1 MMSDRETF
9 EDEEMIRRY
18 RRVEPIP
25 NTAYRPRLRAR
36 LERAPVP
43 RRRKL
48 PHVQW
53 MWTAGASAVVAI
65 AVAFGLLLLPLGSHT
80 DTPLNPRAVLAR
92 AVSAGT
98 NPTPYRGSAEMS
110 FVQESGVR
118 GEAPAAALPDASTHH
133 IITTWAVHDLTHWR
147 VDVYVLSPALQSEH
161 QIAVADG
168 KSVTWY
174 RGIDHRAIRYPLIQP
189 QLGGSLLNALQGG
202 RGVPLAQTLA
212 QYLQALNN
220 PSTHTHARVVGTQ
233 TILGRPTDILDV
245 WPVVRGSTTGP
256 CNNAQQC
263 AKNTKQIGYG
273 RARIWI
279 DRAHGLVLRYKEYD
293 MPTGGDFDRNFVY
306 KVTSLTYGSGPSK
319 AELAYRSPALSV
331 TAGTSATNSQGS
343 GGIGERP
350 RWQIPTGFIPVAVP
364 SDGQGH
370 RYTVGGTGQYSD
382 GLLPVSSINA
392 VFLST
397 PSQVDFNHPSKG
409 PYVYVQEQ
417 YRSNGLPTFFA
428 GGTSHA
434 AGRCTAYTGT
444 YPDGIHWLALARGKI
459 SLLAVANR
467 LGEASLVKWA
477 AARICA

>member
-1 MMSDRETF
+1 MTDRETF
-9 EDEEMIRRY
+9 EDEEMIRQY
-18 RRVEPIP
+18 RSAAPMP
-25 NTAYRPRLRAR
+25 NTTYRPRLRAQ
-36 LERAPVP
+36 LESAAAP
-43 RRRKL
+43 RRPRL
-48 PHVQW
+48 AHLRSL
-53 MWTAGASAVVAI
+53 WTVAASAVVAVV
-65 AVAFGLLLLPLGSHT
+65 VALGLLLLPLGSHT
-80 DTPLNPRAVLAR
+80 DTPLNPKTVLAR
-92 AVSAGT
+92 AVSAGI

-110 FVQESGVR
+110 FVQESGVA
-118 GEAPAAALPDASTHH
+118 GEAPATALRDASRHY
-133 IITTWAVHDLTHWR
+133 ITSTWAVRDLTHWR
-147 VDVYVLSPALQSEH
+147 VDVQVLAPVLQSEH
-161 QIAVADG
+161 QVAVADG

-174 RGIDHRAIRYPLIQP
+174 RAIDHRAVRYPLIQP
-189 QLGGSLLNALQGG
+189 YLSGSLLSEFQGG
-202 RGVPLAQTLA
+202 RGIPLAQTLA
-212 QYLQALNN
+212 QYLQELNN

-245 WPVVRGSTTGP
+245 WPVVRGSTSTGP
-256 CNNAQQC
+256 CSNAQQC
-263 AKNTKQIGYG
+263 AKNSKQIGYG

-279 DRAHGLVLRYKEYD
+279 DRAHGLVLRYQEYG
-293 MPTGGDFDRNFVY
+293 MPTGGDFSRNVVY
-306 KVTSLTYGSGPSK
+306 KVTSLAYGSGPTK
-319 AELAYRSPALSV
+319 TELAYHSPAPPV
-331 TAGTSATNSQGS
+331 TAGTNATTNQGF
-343 GGIGERP
+343 GGMGERP
-350 RWQIPTGFIPVAVP
+350 RWQVPTGFFPVGTP
-364 SDGQGH
+364 SDAQGR
-370 RYTVGGTGQYSD
+370 RYIVGGTGQYGD

-392 VFLST
+392 VYLST